1 MKREIRILGVD
12 DMPFTFDDERVGV
25 VGIVMRGNH
34 YIEGVLHT
42 DIAVDGIDATER
54 LASLICSSKH
64 AGQLRAA
71 MTDGGALGGFN
82 VVDGQQLNEATG
94 IPVMT
99 VTANKPDSEAL
110 ITALKQHFDDW
121 ESRWAI
127 LQKGDLHRVPLRYP
141 LYVKPF
147 GLTLDEA
154 TEILRLSLLRGA
166 LPEPLRVAHL
176 VATGIKTGESY
187 GRR

>member
-1 MKREIRILGVD
+1 MKREIRILGID
-12 DMPFTFDDERVGV
+12 DMPFTFEDERVGV
-25 VGIVMRGNH
+25 VGVVMRGNH

-42 DIAVDGIDATER
+42 DIAVDGIDATEQ
-54 LASLICSSKH
+54 LISLISSSKH
-64 AGQLRAA
+64 AGQLRAV

-82 VVDGQQLNEATG
+82 VVDGEQVHEATG

-99 VTANKPDSEAL
+99 VTANQPNEEAL
-110 ITALKQHFDDW
+110 IAALKQHFDDW
-121 ESRWAI
+121 QDRWRI
-127 LQKGDLHRVPLRYP
+127 MQKGVLHRVPLQYP

-154 TEILRLSLLRGA
+154 TEVIRLSLLRGA

-176 VATGIKTGESY
+176 IATGIKTGESY

>member
-25 VGIVMRGNH
+25 VGVVMRGNH
-34 YIEGVLHT
+34 YIEGLLRT
-42 DIAVDGIDATER
+42 DIAVDGMDATER
-54 LASLICSSKH
+54 LAGLISSSKH
-64 AGQLRAA
+64 AGQLRAV
-71 MTDGGALGGFN
+71 MVDGGALGGFN
-82 VVDGQQLNEATG
+82 VVDGQQLRAATD

-99 VTANKPDSEAL
+99 ITANKPKEEAL
-110 ITALKQHFDDW
+110 IAALQQHFDDW
-121 ESRWAI
+121 EGRWSI
-127 LQKGDLHRVPLRYP
+127 LQKGELHRVPSRYP
-141 LYVKPF
+141 LYIKPF
-147 GLTLDEA
+147 GLSLKEA
-154 TEILRLSLLRGA
+154 TEIIKLSLLRGA

>member
-25 VGIVMRGNH
+25 VGVVMRGNH

-42 DIAVDGIDATER
+42 DIAVDGIDATDR
-54 LASLICSSKH
+54 LASLISSSKH
-64 AGQLRAA
+64 AGQLRAV
-71 MTDGGALGGFN
+71 MVDGGALGGFN
-82 VVDGQQLNEATG
+82 VVDGERLYKTTG

-99 VTANKPDSEAL
+99 VTANKPNSEAL
-110 ITALKQHFDDW
+110 IAALKQHFDDW
-121 ESRWAI
+121 EGRWNI
-127 LQKGDLHRVPLRYP
+127 LQGGELYRIPLRYP
-141 LYVKPF
+141 LWVKPF
-147 GLTLDEA
+147 GLSLDEA
-154 TEILRLSLLRGA
+154 TDIIKCSLIRGA

-176 VATGIKTGESY
+176 IATGVKTGESY